1 MKRNRLDYKLVPYP
15 KMRRVL
21 SAMLRT
27 VQRKH
32 MMHGLVEMDVTK
44 AHQYMREYKAR
55 TGESLSFTAFIVTCL
70 ARAVDENKSVHAYL
84 KGRNQLVLYDDVDVT
99 VQVERKGGGQK
110 IPALSTQSSVSSQQ
124 HGHKNVDAHKNNR
137 VDTMFPHIVR
147 AANKKTF
154 WEIHREIR
162 AAQEEKVETT
172 LKFKA
177 LKWTAL
183 LPTFM
188 IVIIWRLLW
197 WMICRYP
204 RLQKKYGGTVGIT
217 AVGMFGRGSGWGI
230 PTAAHTLD
238 ITLGGIGEKAVRVN
252 GQIEFREYL
261 SMTISVDHDIIDG
274 APATRFA
281 LRLKELIESG
291 FGLIDQDVVSGQIT
305 THA

>member
-1 MKRNRLDYKLVPYP
+1 MKKNRHDFKLMPYP
-15 KMRRVL
+15 KMRRLL
-21 SAMLRT
+21 STMLRT

-44 AHQYMREYKAR
+44 AHQYMREYKTR
-55 TGESLSFTAFIVTCL
+55 TGESLSFTAFIVACL
-70 ARAVDENKSVHAYL
+70 AHAVDENKSVHAYR
-84 KGRNQLVLYDDVDVT
+84 KGSSQLVLFDDVDVT
-99 VQVERKGGGQK
+99 VQVERKADGQK
-110 IPALSTQSSVSSQQ
+110 KSVSSTLATLSFQKP
-124 HGHKNVDAHKNNR
+124 GHTDVEDHQKNR
-137 VDTMFPHIVR
+137 VDTMFPHIIR

-172 LKFKA
+172 MKFKA
-177 LKWTAL
+177 LKWTAS

-188 IVIIWRLLW
+188 LVFIWLLLW

-238 ITLGGIGEKAVRVN
+238 ITLGGIGEKAVRVD
-252 GQIEFREYL
+252 GQLEFREYL
-261 SMTISVDHDIIDG
+261 SMTISMDHDIIDG

-281 LRLKELIESG
+281 LRLKDLIESCY
-291 FGLIDQDVVSGQIT
+291 GLFNQDTVSRQS
-305 THA
+305 AFRN

>member
-1 MKRNRLDYKLVPYP
+1 MKRNRPDYKLVSYP
-15 KMRRVL
+15 KIRRVL

-32 MMHGLVEMDVTK
+32 MMHGLVEMDVTQ
-44 AHQYMREYKAR
+44 AHQYMREYRAR
-55 TGESLSFTAFIVTCL
+55 TGESLSFTAFIVACL
-70 ARAVDENKSVHAYL
+70 ARAVDENKYVHAYR
-84 KGRNQLVLYDDVDVT
+84 KGRNQLVLFDDVDVT
-99 VQVERKGGGQK
+99 VQVERKVNGQK
-110 IPALSTQSSVSSQQ
+110 QYAPSTLSTLPSEQP
-124 HGHKNVDAHKNNR
+124 GHENVDNHQKNR
-137 VDTMFPHIVR
+137 VDTMFPHIIR

-172 LKFKA
+172 MKFKA
-177 LKWTAL
+177 LKWTAS

-188 IVIIWRLLW
+188 IVFIWRLLW

-238 ITLGGIGEKAVRVN
+238 ITLGGIGEKAVRVD
-252 GQIEFREYL
+252 GQLEFREYL

-274 APATRFA
+274 APATRFG

-291 FGLIDQDVVSGQIT
+291 FGLIDQEVDSGQIT
-305 THA
+305 NYA

>member
-1 MKRNRLDYKLVPYP
+1 MKRNRHDYKLVPYP

-44 AHQYMREYKAR
+44 AHQYMHEYKDR

-70 ARAVDENKSVHAYL
+70 ARAVDENKSVHAYR
-84 KGRNQLVLYDDVDVT
+84 KGRNQLVLFDDVDVT
-99 VQVERKGGGQK
+99 VQVERKVGGQK

-124 HGHKNVDAHKNNR
+124 HGHKNVDGHKNNR
-137 VDTMFPHIVR
+137 VDTMFPHIIR

-162 AAQEEKVETT
+162 AAQEKKVETT
-172 LKFKA
+172 MKFKA
-177 LKWTAL
+177 LKWTAS

-188 IVIIWRLLW
+188 IVFIWRLLW
-197 WMICRYP
+197 GMIIRYP

-217 AVGMFGRGSGWGI
+217 AVGMFGKGSGWGI

-238 ITLGGIGEKAVRVN
+238 ITLGGIGEKAVRVD
-252 GQIEFREYL
+252 GQLEFREYL

-274 APATRFA
+274 APATRFG

-291 FGLIDQDVVSGQIT
+291 FGLIDEDVVSGQIT

>member
-1 MKRNRLDYKLVPYP
+1 MKRNQHDYKIVPYP
-15 KMRRVL
+15 KIRRVL
-21 SAMLRT
+21 SAMLGT

-44 AHQYMREYKAR
+44 AHQYMHEYKAR

-70 ARAVDENKSVHAYL
+70 AHAVDENKSVQAYR
-84 KGRNQLVLYDDVDVT
+84 KGRNKLVIFDDVDVSI
-99 VQVERKGGGQK
+99 QVERRVDGQK
-110 IPALSTQSSVSSQQ
+110 KYAPATLATLTSREPGQKKADDRQ
-124 HGHKNVDAHKNNR
+124 KNR
-137 VDTMFPHIVR
+137 VDTMFPHFIR

-172 LKFKA
+172 TKF
-177 LKWTAL
+177 TAL
-183 LPTFM
+183 QWAASLPTFM
-188 IVIIWRLLW
+188 IVFIWRLAW
-197 WMICRYP
+197 WLIIRYP

-217 AVGMFGRGSGWGI
+217 AVGMFAKGGGWGI

-238 ITLGGIGEKAVRVN
+238 ITLGGIGEKAVRVD
-252 GQIEFREYL
+252 GQLEFREYL
-261 SMTISVDHDIIDG
+261 SMTISMDHDIIDG

-281 LRLKELIESG
+281 LRLKELIESS
-291 FGLIDQDVVSGQIT
+291 FGLIDQDIVSGHIT

>member
-1 MKRNRLDYKLVPYP
+1 MKRNRHDYKLVPYP

-70 ARAVDENKSVHAYL
+70 AHAVDENKSVHAYR
-84 KGRNQLVLYDDVDVT
+84 KGRNQLVLFDDVDVT
-99 VQVERKGGGQK
+99 VQVERKAGGRK
-110 IPALSTQSSVSSQQ
+110 IPTPSSPSTVSSQQ
-124 HGHKNVDAHKNNR
+124 PGHTNVEDHQKNR
-137 VDTMFPHIVR
+137 VDTMFPHIIR

-162 AAQEEKVETT
+162 ATQEEKVETT
-172 LKFKA
+172 MKFKA
-177 LKWTAL
+177 LKWTAS
-183 LPTFM
+183 LPTLMLVF
-188 IVIIWRLLW
+188 IWRLLW
-197 WMICRYP
+197 WMICSYP

-238 ITLGGIGEKAVRVN
+238 ITLGGIGEKAVRVDD
-252 GQIEFREYL
+252 QLEFREYL

-291 FGLIDQDVVSGQIT
+291 YGLIDQDAVSRQST
-305 THA
+305 FRN

>member
-1 MKRNRLDYKLVPYP
+1 MKRSQLDYKLVPYP

-44 AHQYMREYKAR
+44 AHQYMREYKAK

-70 ARAVDENKSVHAYL
+70 ARAVDENKYVHAYR
-84 KGRNQLVLYDDVDVT
+84 KGRNQLVLFDDVDVT
-99 VQVERKGGGQK
+99 VQVERKVDRQK
-110 IPALSTQSSVSSQQ
+110 KSVPSTLATLSSQKP
-124 HGHKNVDAHKNNR
+124 GHTNVDDLKKNR
-137 VDTMFPHIVR
+137 VDTMFPHIIR

-154 WEIHREIR
+154 REIHHEIR
-162 AAQEEKVETT
+162 EAQEERVETT

-177 LKWTAL
+177 VKWTAS

-197 WMICRYP
+197 WMIIKYP

-230 PTAAHTLD
+230 STAAHTLD
-238 ITLGGIGEKAVRVN
+238 ITLGGIGEKLVIVG
-252 GQIEFREYL
+252 GQLETREYL
-261 SMTISVDHDIIDG
+261 SMTISMDHDIIDG

-281 LRLKELIESG
+281 LRLKELVENGFAIIE
-291 FGLIDQDVVSGQIT
+291 QDSASGQT
-305 THA
+305 TFLV